1 MLETVKNALRVKT
14 GAFDVE
20 VAMLIAACFADLCR
34 LGISAPKGCISD
46 VKKVD
51 PLILRATIL
60 YAKANFGYSEDG
72 ERYQRAYDALVTSLC
87 LAGDYI
93 G

>member
-14 GAFDVE
+14 GAFDGE
-20 VAMLIAACFADLCR
+20 VAGLIAACFADLR
-34 LGISAPKGCISD
+34 RMGIAAPEDDMPDI
-46 VKKVD
+46 KKID
-51 PLILRATIL
+51 PLILRAAIL